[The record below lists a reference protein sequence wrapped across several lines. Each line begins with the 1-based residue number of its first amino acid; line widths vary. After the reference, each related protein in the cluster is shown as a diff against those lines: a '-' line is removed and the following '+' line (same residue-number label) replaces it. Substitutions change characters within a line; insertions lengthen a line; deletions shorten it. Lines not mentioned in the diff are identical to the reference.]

1 MRRRPAERFRGA
13 VTGAFFT
20 GVAVGS
26 GLVFGLLSPSA
37 QGTSAEPDRL
47 AAALVGRRGFTA
59 VAFRAG
65 KAFIEDRIPAA
76 AAAVTFYF
84 LLALFPALSA
94 FVSLYGLVGDVEGAR
109 RQVLGLG
116 GMLPAGAIVVLGD
129 QLERLA
135 ATNHGTLGMAF
146 ALSLAVS
153 IWSANAGVKAL
164 IAGLN
169 ISYETKENRGFIR
182 LNLTSLGFT
191 VGAILLAILLV
202 GAVVDTPA
210 LLARA
215 GLPGLEGYSLARW
228 PALLIVST
236 LMIAVLYRFAP
247 AQRVGRWRW
256 ISPGSAMAA
265 AGWMAM
271 SAAFS
276 WSVANFGHY
285 DRTYGSL
292 GAIVGFLTWIWLS
305 LMIVLAGAELNCEL
319 ERRG

>member
-1 MRRRPAERFRGA
+1 MGRRGA
-13 VTGAFFT
+13 GRVVTGAFVT

-26 GLVFGLLSPSA
+26 GLVFGLLAPQA
-37 QGTSAEPDRL
+37 QIAT
-47 AAALVGRRGFTA
+47 AAPVAHGGGSLWA

-65 KAFIEDRIPAA
+65 RAFIEDRIPAA

-109 RQVLGLG
+109 RQVVGLT
-116 GMLPAGAIVVLGD
+116 GMLPAGAIVVLGE
-129 QLERLA
+129 QLARLA
-135 ATNHGTLGMAF
+135 AANHGTLGMAF
-146 ALSLAVS
+146 AVSLAVS

-169 ISYETKENRGFIR
+169 IAYEVKENRGFIR
-182 LNLTSLGFT
+182 LNLVSLAFT
-191 VGAILLAILLV
+191 VGAILLSIVLV
-202 GAVVDTPA
+202 GAVVDTPW
-210 LLARA
+210 LLAKLGA
-215 GLPGLEGYSLARW
+215 PGWEDFSLARW
-228 PALLIVST
+228 PALLIVSVLT
-236 LMIAVLYRFAP
+236 IAVLYRFAP
-247 AQRVGRWRW
+247 AQRAGRWRW
-256 ISPGSAMAA
+256 ITPGSVMAA
-265 AGWMAM
+265 LGWMAM

-276 WSVANFGHY
+276 CLVANFGHY

-305 LMIVLAGAELNCEL
+305 LMIVLAGAELNCEI